1 MTAQSK
7 YLSQKGI
14 KDIFLIKIKASFVSN
29 STAAS
34 MVFKKSFAALVLAL
48 PLVLGINIFFSKIFD
63 GLTMIPASP
72 SQVRRSSPACD
83 ALEAIKTD
91 LLDNFFDNECGD
103 TVRFS
108 PPLLRAFI

>member
-1 MTAQSK
+1 
-7 YLSQKGI
+7 
-14 KDIFLIKIKASFVSN
+14 
-29 STAAS
+29 
-34 MVFKKSFAALVLAL
+34 MVFKKLFAALVLSL
-48 PLVLGINIFFSKIFD
+48 PLVLGINIFFSKNVD

-103 TVRFS
+103 TVRFF